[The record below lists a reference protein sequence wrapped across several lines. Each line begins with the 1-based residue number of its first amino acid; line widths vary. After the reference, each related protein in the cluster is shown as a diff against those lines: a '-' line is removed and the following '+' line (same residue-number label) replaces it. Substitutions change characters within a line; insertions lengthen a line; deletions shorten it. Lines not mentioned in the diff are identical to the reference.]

1 MPNVVPN
8 VKTFRRATVA
18 LSSILIA
25 MGAAVRPAFAQ
36 PSVEASEAA
45 LVEVWEALREDSA
58 ELDSRLARP
67 IINRQADGL
76 QDVQTAVPAVYLLE
90 QALAESLNAAHN
102 EPGADAL
109 GEPMSVG
116 IETQIPVEIEAV
128 DWVAIAASFRAQPNT
143 LPALTTALKS
153 EDELTRLYAAD
164 ALWSLTGDSDLVL
177 PTLISAAESENTD
190 TRELALMALA
200 QLGEEALPAIPM
212 LRDIVGERDS
222 RTYQIAQDVLQ
233 VVQSDNRPATVLGI
247 IAREADRMGGFS
259 ALFKA
264 ISNLW

>member
-8 VKTFRRATVA
+8 AKTFRPTVA
-18 LSSILIA
+18 LFSFLIA
-25 MGAAVRPAFAQ
+25 TGAVARPVFAQ

-45 LVEVWEALREDSA
+45 LGEVWEALREDSA
-58 ELDSRLARP
+58 ELDSRLAQP
-67 IINRQADGL
+67 INRQADR
-76 QDVQTAVPAVYLLE
+76 QQPDVQVAVPAVYLLE
-90 QALAESLNAAHN
+90 QALTESLNTAHKA
-102 EPGADAL
+102 PGANAL

-116 IETQIPVEIEAV
+116 IETQMPVEIEAV
-128 DWVAIAASFRAQPNT
+128 DWDAIAASFRAQPTT
-143 LPALTTALKS
+143 LPALTTALNS

-200 QLGEEALPAIPM
+200 QLGEEALPAIPV

-222 RTYQIAQDVLQ
+222 RTRQIAQDVLQ
-233 VVQSDNRPATVLGI
+233 VVQSENRPATVLGI